1 MEFAGYIALICIGMV
16 LSLMGGGGS
25 LLTVPILVYPFAL
38 DVVTASSYS
47 LFVVGATSLLGAW
60 LKQKDHR
67 IDLRASIIFSTS
79 SVAAIF
85 LTRNWILPGI
95 PDEIYYYDHHL
106 ITKRGLFLG
115 VFALLAIA
123 SSVVILLKPSCK
135 SRQSERQRSM
145 YLIPVG
151 FITGMLVGF
160 VGVGGGFLILPALII
175 FGRLSFKI
183 AVGTT
188 LLVIGFNSLLGFLGD
203 VMNHPINWLFL
214 SIITALATLGMLLGN
229 IYGKKIPIRHLR
241 LSFGWIMLTISI
253 AILVKEWVL

>member
-1 MEFAGYIALICIGMV
+1 MEFAGYIALIFIGMV
-16 LSLMGGGGS
+16 LSLGGGGS
-25 LLTVPILVYPFAL
+25 LLTVPILVYIFAL

-47 LFVVGATSLLGAW
+47 LFVVGATSFLGAW
-60 LKQKDHR
+60 LKQMDHR
-67 IDLRASIIFSTS
+67 IDFRTSIVFSAS

-85 LTRNWILPGI
+85 LTRQWILPMI
-95 PDEIYYYDHHL
+95 PDDIYLHDLHL
-106 ITKRGLFLG
+106 SKRGLILG

-123 SSVVILLKPSCK
+123 SSVTILLKPSCK
-135 SRQSERQRSM
+135 SSYSEKQRLT
-145 YLIPVG
+145 YLVPVG

-175 FGRLSFKI
+175 FARLPFKI

-214 SIITALATLGMLLGN
+214 CAITALATLGMLLGN
-229 IYGKKIPIRHLR
+229 IYSKRISVHHLR
-241 LSFGWIMLTISI
+241 LFFGWVMLITSI
-253 AILVKEWVL
+253 VILIKECVL